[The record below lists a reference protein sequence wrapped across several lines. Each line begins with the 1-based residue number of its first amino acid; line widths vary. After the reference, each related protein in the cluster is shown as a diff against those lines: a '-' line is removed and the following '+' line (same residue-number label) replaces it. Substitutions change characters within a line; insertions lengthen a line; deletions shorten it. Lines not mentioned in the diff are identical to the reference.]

1 MKITKFRLNWDDTTA
16 VAKALA
22 FSVTVLTLVVVLLV
36 VKIVSDH
43 ERVMLVPPHL
53 TEKAEVGWNSANS
66 EYYKGWGLYIA
77 STLGSVTPRNAAF
90 ITQQLEPFFDSALW
104 PKIAVQIMSI
114 PEDPN
119 YARNGMLNVFTPRD
133 VMWEPSTS
141 KVYVSGMLSTTAY
154 RNSSL
159 PVAEIIVTYEM
170 KFHMVNGMPK
180 VSYFNSYTGAPR
192 TLKWLSNHQGDPSLA
207 KKPNPSA
214 ATSIIPQES
223 DLRAQ
228 IERAREE
235 ALAAEAAS
243 GTAASGAVGAS
254 GASAPSVPS
263 AAAMPD
269 AHVAAPASAA
279 SNPGG
284 QL

>member
-1 MKITKFRLNWDDTTA
+1 MKLGKFRLNWDDTTA
-16 VAKALA
+16 VAKQLALA
-22 FSVTVLTLVVVLLV
+22 VVLLTLANIALV
-36 VKIVSDH
+36 IKICTDH
-43 ERVMLVPPHL
+43 ERLVLTPPHL
-53 TEKAEVGWNSANS
+53 NGKAEVGWNSANS

-77 STLGSVTPRNAAF
+77 ATLGSVTPRNAVF
-90 ITQQLEPFFDSALW
+90 IAQQLEPFFDAALW

-119 YARNGMLNVFTPRD
+119 YARNGTLNVFTPRD

-170 KFHMVNGMPK
+170 SFHMVNGLPK

-207 KKPNPSA
+207 KKPGQSA
-214 ATSIIPQES
+214 PTSIIPQES
-223 DLRAQ
+223 ELRAQ
-228 IERAREE
+228 MDKARED

-243 GTAASGAVGAS
+243 APAASGAAVANGAS
-254 GASAPSVPS
+254 GASASS
-263 AAAMPD
+263 ATSPPLNAAS
-269 AHVAAPASAA
+269 PANSA